1 MPTPKELLACL
12 PGGRILDVATG
23 NGNFVSFLLEGL
35 PAFDEIVGIDT
46 SEKAGTTFTDTFK
59 DQPHVRFEKMDAA
72 KMDFPK
78 ASFDIVCISNSL
90 HHMLDPQPVLD
101 EMKRVLKPGGHFL
114 VAEMYR
120 DNQTETQMTHVL
132 MHHWWGAIDTA
143 KGIVHNQT
151 YTRQQLL
158 GIVSALGLQEI
169 AIHDLSDLG
178 EDPKDPETIKYLTD
192 VVDQYLQRME
202 GLPGED
208 NLRTCGLELRQRVEE
223 VGFHSATSLLFIGK
237 NK

>member
-35 PAFDEIVGIDT
+35 PAFDEIVAIDT

-90 HHMLDPQPVLD
+90 HHMLDPQPVLE
-101 EMKRVLKPGGHFL
+101 EMKRVIKPGGHFL
-114 VAEMYR
+114 VTEMYR
-120 DNQTETQMTHVL
+120 DNQTETQNTHVL

-143 KGIVHNQT
+143 KGVVHKET

-158 GIVSALGLQEI
+158 DIVSKLDLQEL
-169 AIHDLSDLG
+169 AVHDLG

-192 VVDQYLQRME
+192 VIDQYLQRMD
-202 GLPGED
+202 GLPGEAT
-208 NLRTCGLELRQRVEE
+208 LRARGLELRQRVAKI
-223 VGFHSATSLLFIGK
+223 GFHSATNLLFIGK
-237 NK
+237 IK